1 MGKLYIFGIGG
12 TGSRVLRSLTML
24 LASGVDINA
33 SEIVPII
40 IDPDHAAADL
50 TRTVSLMRKYAS
62 IRGKLEFNASTSNKF
77 FKTKIN
83 LDIVPNVVMPLVNTE
98 NVKFKDYIGFDTMV
112 NGGANQALAAMLFSE
127 KNLHSDMEVGFKG
140 NPNIGSVVLNQFQNS
155 KVFQDVV
162 ASFNQG
168 DRIFIISSIF
178 GGTGASGFPLLI
190 KNLRAANGNLS
201 GAAAVKDAAIG
212 AITVLPY
219 FDLKPNEQS
228 EIDSSTFVAKTK
240 AALTYYD
247 RNLTEADVLYYIA
260 DNISKQ
266 YDNNE
271 GGNLQK
277 NDAHFVE
284 LVSALSMVDF
294 MSINNDNIIDPN
306 TNNRF
311 PTKYKEYGFES
322 KGDKSSVCFNDLSVQ
337 TKSIIMKPLTQFVL
351 FGKYIR
357 EQIQYSL
364 GQVWAKDLIIDDNF
378 RKSDFYSNLETFQQ
392 DTFAW
397 LSELG
402 NNVRSFKPINTDI
415 SKDDLFSLV
424 VGVKPAKVMSISSN
438 YSLYDAWLCDAVGKL
453 DRNAQKEQRFIELF
467 YKTTARLSEQ
477 KLRIQ

>member
-50 TRTVSLMRKYAS
+50 TRTVSLMRKYGD
-62 IRGKLEFNASTSNKF
+62 IRSKLEFNTTTSNKF

-83 LDIVPNVVMPLVNTE
+83 LDIVPGVVMPLDNTE

-127 KNLHSDMEVGFKG
+127 KNLSSDMEVGFKG

-155 KVFQDVV
+155 KIFQDVV

-190 KNLRAANGNLS
+190 KNLRSANGNIT
-201 GAAAVKDAAIG
+201 GAAAVKDAVIG

-228 EIDSSTFVAKTK
+228 EIDSSTFIAKTK

-247 RNLTEADVLYYIA
+247 RNLSEADVLYYIG

-271 GGNLQK
+271 GGSQQK

-284 LVSALSMVDF
+284 LISALSMVDF
-294 MSINNDNIIDPN
+294 MLINDNNIIDPN
-306 TNNRF
+306 TNEHN
-311 PTKYKEYGFES
+311 PTKHKEYGFNTT
-322 KGDKSSVCFNDLSVQ
+322 DDNISVSFNDLSAQ

-351 FGKYIR
+351 FSKYIR
-357 EQIQYSL
+357 EQIDSSL
-364 GQVWAKDLIIDDNF
+364 EQVWAKDLIIDDNF
-378 RKSDFYSNLETFQQ
+378 RKSDFYSNLEAFQQ

-402 NNVRSFKPINTDI
+402 NNVRSFKPINPDI
-415 SKDDLFSLV
+415 SKEDLFSLV
-424 VGVKPAKVMSISSN
+424 VGVKPAKVMSVSKN
-438 YSLYDAWLCDAVGKL
+438 YSLYDAWLCDTVGKL
-453 DRNAQKEQRFIELF
+453 SRNAQKEQLFVELF
-467 YKTTARLSEQ
+467 YKTTAKLSEQ

>member
-1 MGKLYIFGIGG
+1 MGKLYMFGIGG

-127 KNLHSDMEVGFKG
+127 KNLNSDMEVGFKG

-219 FDLKPNEQS
+219 FDLKPNAQS

-294 MSINNDNIIDPN
+294 MSIKNDNIIDPN

-311 PTKYKEYGFES
+311 
-322 KGDKSSVCFNDLSVQ
+322 V
-337 TKSIIMKPLTQFVL
+337 I
-351 FGKYIR
+351 
-357 EQIQYSL
+357 
-364 GQVWAKDLIIDDNF
+364 
-378 RKSDFYSNLETFQQ
+378 
-392 DTFAW
+392 
-397 LSELG
+397 
-402 NNVRSFKPINTDI
+402 
-415 SKDDLFSLV
+415 
-424 VGVKPAKVMSISSN
+424 
-438 YSLYDAWLCDAVGKL
+438 
-453 DRNAQKEQRFIELF
+453 
-467 YKTTARLSEQ
+467 
-477 KLRIQ
+477 